1 MAVFVMMRENYE
13 ELPAY
18 IDLAHQLGIGQVIAK
33 HLDVILK
40 QEDDTRRLFSHDGQP
55 HQVNLEPVL
64 AEARQRAAKLGVGLR
79 LYAVQPQELAMCEQ
93 NPLRNLFFSW
103 AGYVSPCIT
112 LSYAENRVFN
122 GQQQVVPCQRFG
134 NIKDEPLEQIW
145 QKVAYQAFR
154 RPFEARVRLER
165 QATINALIGNGEEQ
179 PGEKPKAPD
188 GCQSCYYLYGI

>member
-1 MAVFVMMRENYE
+1 MRENYE

-18 IDLAHQLGIGQVIAK
+18 IDLAHRLGIEQVIAK